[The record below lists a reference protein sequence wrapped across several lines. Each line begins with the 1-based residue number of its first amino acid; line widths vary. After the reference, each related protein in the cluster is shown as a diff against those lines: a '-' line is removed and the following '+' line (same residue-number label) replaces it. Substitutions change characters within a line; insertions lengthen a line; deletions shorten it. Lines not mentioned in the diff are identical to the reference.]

1 MADLSP
7 LRKVLQ
13 FVFDRRSAQQTEAE
27 AKRSLGRVDDG
38 LNRLKAT
45 ALKLGAALGIAL
57 GVRALLNWGRES
69 ARMAREAELAWT
81 RLQGAVDNAGESFRE
96 REQELRAL
104 AAAFQE
110 ATIYNDDAFATGLG
124 RMISISGDVGAS
136 IANMGLAA
144 NVAAQFFDG
153 QLEPA
158 IDLVAKVSTG
168 YTRQLKALG
177 MEADSAQEGLD
188 LLAERSMGAASR
200 EARTQTG
207 VLKALSET
215 YGNFREAVGTAISG
229 GEETASVLDVVR
241 GVIIALTG
249 WVERNAE
256 SIGTWVKGAIW
267 VATTAVWALY
277 SGIAGLGDLL
287 GGAFAFAVGTV
298 ARGLSMLATGFG
310 LVAEG
315 GGKAAKFLGLE
326 GAGEKLEEFGRRVRA
341 LAADVDR
348 YASSLQEVGL
358 ESLGSAFSRPL
369 LPSIPKPGPR
379 PELPRPRPRASRNQ
393 IGNDEEEAAGTDKL
407 TEAEKALAKAREE
420 AARIT
425 EAARTPMEV
434 YSDTVNMLAEH
445 LNAGRITQETFNR
458 AVLKAGEEFERA
470 TSTPIDE
477 ALARHA
483 EGLRSNATI
492 AALLGDEYSALEA
505 EERLLLGTMQA
516 LADAG
521 VGALDDRMLSLTDR
535 LAEVQEGLQ
544 RTAQEAEITAAIAD
558 AAGSVIGAAFGGEIP
573 QMAAAKAKQNAIL
586 AAEQLADAA
595 AAAAGLFTGVNVPKH
610 LAAAKMY
617 GAVSAAW
624 GGFAA
629 VTGGFSGGGG
639 GPSAAPRDVGGRQ
652 SERAQQ
658 AGMEINIEFVG
669 PGFDITN
676 PEVQRVTY
684 GAVEEW
690 KRNGGPNAVVRYRR
704 RRS

>member
-69 ARMAREAELAWT
+69 ARMAREPELAWT

-104 AAAFQE
+104 AGAFQE
-110 ATIYNDDAFATGLG
+110 ATIYDDDAFATGLG

-215 YGNFREAVGTAISG
+215 YGNFREAVGAAISG

-249 WVERNAE
+249 WVERNSDAIRFWVGGSLKIAAE
-256 SIGTWVKGAIW
+256 TIG
-267 VATTAVWALY
+267 ALY
-277 SGIAGLGDLL
+277 AHVAALKDLFMGSFTL
-287 GGAFAFAVGTV
+287 ALGTV
-298 ARGLSMLATGFG
+298 IRGVNLLATSFA
-310 LVAEG
+310 LVVEA
-315 GGKAAKFLGLE
+315 GGKAAKFLGME
-326 GAGEKLEEFGRRVRA
+326 GAGQKMEAFGRRIRENTRA
-341 LAADVDR
+341 IDEWAAAGQRAGFDQ
-348 YASSLQEVGL
+348 LTN
-358 ESLGSAFSRPL
+358 AFSRPL
-369 LPSIPKPGPR
+369 FPSLPKPGPR
-379 PELPRPRPRASRNQ
+379 PELPPPRPRASRNQ
-393 IGNDEEEAAGTDKL
+393 TGNDDEDAAGTDKL

-445 LNAGRITQETFNR
+445 LNAGRITQDTFNR

-483 EGLRSNATI
+483 KGLQSNATM
-492 AALLGDEYSALEA
+492 AAVLGSEYSALEA

-521 VGALDDRMLSLTDR
+521 VDPLDARMASLASRLS
-535 LAEVQEGLQ
+535 EVQEGLR
-544 RTAQEAEITAAIAD
+544 RTAEEARITGAVAEAVGD
-558 AAGSVIGAAFGGEIP
+558 VVGAAFGSGIGEL
-573 QMAAAKAKQNAIL
+573 AKAKARQNAIL
-586 AAEQLADAA
+586 AAEHLAHAA
-595 AAAAGLFTGVNVPKH
+595 AAALGFVTAPLAGGH
-610 LAAAKMY
+610 LAAAGKY
-617 GAVSAAW
+617 AAVSAAW
-624 GGFAA
+624 AAFGGA
-629 VTGGFSGGGG
+629 VGGGG
-639 GPSAAPRDVGGRQ
+639 GGSVPASGGRDVGGRA
-652 SERAQQ
+652 SETSQV
-658 AGMEINIEFVG
+658 AGEEIHIHFVG

-676 PEVQRVTY
+676 PEVQQITY
-684 GAVEEW
+684 GAVEKY
-690 KRNGGPNAVVRYRR
+690 KRRAGPNAKVYTHRR
-704 RRS
+704 RK